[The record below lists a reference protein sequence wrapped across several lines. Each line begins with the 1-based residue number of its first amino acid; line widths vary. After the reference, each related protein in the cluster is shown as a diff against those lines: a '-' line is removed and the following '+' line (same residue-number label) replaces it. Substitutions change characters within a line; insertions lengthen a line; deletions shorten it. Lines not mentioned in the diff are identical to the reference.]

1 MAIVSI
7 SEASKLVGKNRSTL
21 QRHIATGKLSKAIDA
36 SGLSGIDT
44 SELIRVYGAISDSIQ
59 HSNND
64 AMQHHATAENNEL
77 QQLKVHLSQ
86 QKEMYE
92 KQLAMQQDHIETLKQ
107 AMLLLEHK
115 QEIKKEKQGWF
126 SRLFRK

>member
-21 QRHIATGKLSKAIDA
+21 QRHIATGKLSKATDA
-36 SGLSGIDT
+36 TGLTGIDT
-44 SELIRVYGAISDSIQ
+44 SELIRVYGAISGVIQ